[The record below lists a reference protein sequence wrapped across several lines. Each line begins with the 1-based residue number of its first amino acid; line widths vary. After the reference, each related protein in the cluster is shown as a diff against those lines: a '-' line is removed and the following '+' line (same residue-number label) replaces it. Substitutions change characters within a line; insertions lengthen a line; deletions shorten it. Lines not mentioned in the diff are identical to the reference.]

1 MESIKEIVNTN
12 LPPDYYEKF
21 LRPNNKLIL
30 DPKRIDL
37 VVFCGNEREILK
49 TPTNGDS
56 SLLLRY
62 KGKEGAVLS
71 METVTE
77 ELSIVQLQGSK
88 SSVSYQVS
96 TGFLWVRL
104 FGDQVKKIVFDPQS
118 EFERISMPHFEK
130 IVGLYDSGTDA
141 ALGRYQQLANILGLR
156 FSNQEWKFIKETREP
171 LFNG

>member
-1 MESIKEIVNTN
+1 MESIREIINTD
-12 LPPDYYEKF
+12 LSSDYYKQF
-21 LRPNNKLIL
+21 LRPNDKLKL
-30 DPKRIDL
+30 DPARVNL
-37 VVFCGNEREILK
+37 AVLCGDEREILK

-56 SLLLRY
+56 SLILRY

-77 ELSIVQLQGSK
+77 ELNIVQLQGSK

-104 FGDQVKKIVFDPQS
+104 FGDQVKKIAFNSQS

-156 FSNQEWKFIKETREP
+156 FSNQEWKFIKEIREP

>member
-1 MESIKEIVNTN
+1 MELIRKIINTD
-12 LPPDYYEKF
+12 LSPDYYKQF
-21 LRPNNKLIL
+21 LRSNDKLKL
-30 DPKRIDL
+30 DPARINL
-37 VVFCGNEREILK
+37 AVFCGDERESLK

-56 SLLLRY
+56 SLVLRY

-77 ELSIVQLQGSK
+77 ELNIVQLQGSK

-104 FGDQVKKIVFDPQS
+104 FGDQVKKIVFSPQS

-130 IVGLYDSGTDA
+130 IVGLYDFGTDA

-156 FSNQEWKFIKETREP
+156 FSNQEWKFIKEIREP

>member
-1 MESIKEIVNTN
+1 MESIKEIVNTD
-12 LPPDYYEKF
+12 LSPDYYGKF
-21 LRPNNKLIL
+21 LRLNNKLTL
-30 DPKRIDL
+30 NPERIDL
-37 VVFCGNEREILK
+37 AVFCGDEREILR
-49 TPTNGDS
+49 TPTNGDL

-77 ELSIVQLQGSK
+77 ELNIVQLQGSK
-88 SSVSYQVS
+88 SSASYQFS

-104 FGDQVKKIVFDPQS
+104 FGDQVKKIAFNPQS

-141 ALGRYQQLANILGLR
+141 AVGRYQQLANILGLR
-156 FSNQEWKFIKETREP
+156 FSNQEWKFIKEIREP
-171 LFNG
+171 LLNR